1 MTKSPHDKKLLTEIV
16 VILVVKVIV
25 LVVIWHSFF
34 DQPTEIDSPK
44 VIADKLLSQDVE
56 QGESL

>member
-1 MTKSPHDKKLLTEIV
+1 

-25 LVVIWHSFF
+25 LVVIWHNFF